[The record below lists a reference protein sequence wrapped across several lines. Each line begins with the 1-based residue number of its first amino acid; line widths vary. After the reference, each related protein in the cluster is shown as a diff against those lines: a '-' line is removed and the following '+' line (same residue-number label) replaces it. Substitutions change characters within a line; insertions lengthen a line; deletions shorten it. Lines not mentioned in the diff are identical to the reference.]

1 MSAAKPPN
9 MLMAQYIASVILLM
23 FGGLLAAV
31 NARILVCQLR
41 GKHSP
46 SATPILGGLFL
57 FIGCLLFPNG
67 ALWPWA
73 VFGPFL
79 DYGCMPYLI
88 FASVYLICEKLR
100 HAHKNE
106 ILALRYHAPRASGV
120 FTLYPNDE
128 CIRKWSAADGLSS
141 GSMIMKIDE
150 YIPDRL
156 IRLSLQAIRLSFEKS
171 GQHWNL
177 VHEEGWDDSMHSL
190 ELSTISEQVAN
201 KVAHRTR

>member
-1 MSAAKPPN
+1 VVGGRPLEHKKASTNTRLAAKPPN
-9 MLMAQYIASVILLM
+9 MLIAQYIASAILLV
-23 FGGLLAAV
+23 FGGLVAAV

-41 GKHSP
+41 GKYSP

-67 ALWPWA
+67 VLWPWA
-73 VFGPFL
+73 VFGLFL

-88 FASVYLICEKLR
+88 FAFIYLIREKLR

-106 ILALRYHAPRASGV
+106 ILTLHYQAPGASGV
-120 FTLYPNDE
+120 FKLYRNDE
-128 CIRKWSAADGLSS
+128 CIHKWSAADGLSS

-150 YIPDRL
+150 YIPDLL
-156 IRLSLQAIRLSFEKS
+156 IRLSQQAIRLSFEKS

-177 VHEEGWDDSMHSL
+177 VHEEGWRDSMPL
-190 ELSTISEQVAN
+190 P
-201 KVAHRTR
+201 